1 MEIMTMIIYL
11 IQLCS

>member
-1 MEIMTMIIYL
+1 MNYENPLQL